1 MKKVNLNQSLDS
13 LSLDYVSNA
22 FKCQPTE
29 HGVCGFDAYGTMEFV
44 YFYNNG
50 TAAYSPSGSLKDVI
64 PFESH
69 QDAVDFIR
77 IK

>member
-1 MKKVNLNQSLDS
+1 MEKVSLSQSLDPV
-13 LSLDYVSNA
+13 SLDYVSNA
-22 FKCQPTE
+22 FKFEPTE
-29 HGVCGFDAYGTMEFV
+29 HGVCGFNAYGGNEFI

-50 TAAYSPSGSLKDVI
+50 TAVYSPTLSIQDGI

-69 QDAVDFIR
+69 QDAVDFLR